1 MDWKSLFLSA
11 DGRIRRSEFWIGW
24 LVIFAVNALLG
35 WVIPLLSILLIYPTV
50 CIFSKRLHDMGKTG
64 WLQLIPVVVW
74 CVAVPVA
81 VLGLGAAFITAAAVG
96 DADYQEVADALA
108 AGGAAGFALFG
119 AMALVA
125 ALVVQLVFFL
135 WVGLSPGQPGEN
147 RFGKPSGAAA
157 AAA

>member
-64 WLQLIPVVVW
+64 WLQLAPIVVQHAGA
-74 CVAVPVA
+74 VARHR
-81 VLGLGAAFITAAAVG
+81 IT
-96 DADYQEVADALA
+96 
-108 AGGAAGFALFG
+108 GGAAARVRLGG
-119 AMALVA
+119 
-125 ALVVQLVFFL
+125 
-135 WVGLSPGQPGEN
+135 
-147 RFGKPSGAAA
+147 
-157 AAA
+157 